1 VPYTVAYRDAL
12 RRLGA
17 ELQCASTE
25 EAILE
30 VRNSSDPASY
40 ANRLLERS
48 GVGVL
53 LLDHGY
59 SSGETFTFLEH
70 QAAIRMPQR
79 EIVRLETLAER
90 LIEPCDRPD
99 DWFAAVRLGLRE
111 AVRDGAA
118 GVKTIAA
125 YRASLRLRP
134 VDRAAIAASYTEIKK
149 QLRPGGRLRLTGDAL
164 CHPLLFEAALECL
177 DLDVPL
183 QVHCG
188 FGDPDED
195 LAEASPL
202 GLRPLFD
209 RRYEGLRIVLLHCY
223 PFHRE
228 AAYLCAVY
236 PDVYMDLSLT
246 IPLAGRE
253 GVRALQEALGLCPWS
268 KLLYASDASRLPE
281 LYFVAGALHRE
292 ALAFALGE
300 LVERGTLVLD
310 EGVEAGVQVL
320 RGNARRVYRLT

>member
-1 VPYTVAYRDAL
+1 MPYTVAYRDAL
-12 RRLGA
+12 QRLGA
-17 ELQCASTE
+17 ELQCPSTE

-30 VRNSSDPASY
+30 VRNSRDPAVY

-48 GVGVL
+48 GDGML

-59 SSGETFTFLEH
+59 SSRESFTFLEH

-90 LIEPCDRPD
+90 LIEPCDGPD

-125 YRASLRLRP
+125 YRSSLRLRT
-134 VDRAAIAASYTEIKK
+134 VDRDAMAGSYTVLKK
-149 QLRPGGRLRLTGDAL
+149 RVRPGVRPRLTGDAL
-164 CHPLLFEAALECL
+164 CHPLLFEAAIECR

-188 FGDPDED
+188 WGDPDED

-209 RRYEGLRIVLLHCY
+209 RPYEGLRIVLLHCY
-223 PFHRE
+223 PYHRE

-253 GVRALQEALGLCPWS
+253 GLRALQEALGLCPWS

-281 LYFVAGALHRE
+281 LYFVAGTIHRE
-292 ALAFALGE
+292 ALALALGE
-300 LVERGTLVLD
+300 LVEQGTLTLD
-310 EGVEAGVQVL
+310 EAAEAGVQVL
-320 RGNARRVYRLT
+320 NGNARRVYRLT